1 MGCRLELGLK
11 RQICQFFIFWVF
23 YSRQFFKYL
32 FVRNGKKYLG
42 SITPALSFFSIYYS
56 KKFSSALKRL
66 PFERRLQ
73 SKNDQVRFFSRFFS
87 KTILPKNVGKFRVL
101 DPIQRRLD
109 YFSKFFRDYSKK
121 CLAGMWIRSPC

>member
-32 FVRNGKKYLG
+32 FVRDGKKYLG

-66 PFERRLQ
+66 PFERRVQ
-73 SKNDQVRFFSRFFS
+73 SKNDQVRFFSR
-87 KTILPKNVGKFRVL
+87 I
-101 DPIQRRLD
+101 
-109 YFSKFFRDYSKK
+109 FRDCSKK
-121 CLAGMWIRSPC
+121 CLAGMWIRSRTRTRTLL